1 MTNAE
6 TIDDKTLIEMIRN
19 DDEDAFRVLSSL
31 YGNDIYLKAKSITK
45 NNEDAEELTQ
55 DTMLKIRKGIFSFR
69 GDSSLKTWIFRII
82 SNLSINRL
90 KKTRRQGGSIT
101 MSLDAPVSSDDT
113 ADNAAS
119 FADVLP
125 SSEVSPADLIERSD
139 TEAIMARAM
148 AALPPEYA
156 KIMDLRVAQE
166 LSYEEIAEKLNL
178 TLGTVKSRIA
188 RARECLRQNLEKML

>member
-90 KKTRRQGGSIT
+90 KKTSRQG
-101 MSLDAPVSSDDT
+101 SSDDT